1 MTTVKNSV
9 PKRRYAFSP
18 DYAMAPGAT
27 LAETLSAKGMSQ
39 SDLSLRTGLTEK
51 TISQVVNGVAP
62 ISYDTALKLEAAL
75 GVPARVWNNLERNYQ
90 EAKAEIERAK
100 KLEESLEWFKTIPV
114 KTLIS
119 QGLLSPTKDKVELLQ
134 KALHFFGVSDVDA
147 WHRVWP
153 ASEAS
158 FRRSRTREL
167 KWGLV
172 ATWIRLGELA
182 AESIECKAYDADRFR
197 RALKKLRGLSIQSPA
212 TWQDEMVTECAKAG
226 VTVTFIPAIPG
237 AGVSG
242 MTKWLSKDKALIQL
256 SNLYKNDGSFWFT
269 FFHEAGH
276 VLLHG
281 KKDVFLEGSEPS
293 ADQKEREA
301 DQFARNLLIPR
312 DRARELQQLR
322 GADAIKSF
330 AKSIGVS
337 PGIVVGRLQHDGL
350 AYPSAYNPLKKKVE
364 WS

>member
-1 MTTVKNSV
+1 MTTVKKSTS
-9 PKRRYAFSP
+9 KRKYAFSP
-18 DYAMAPGAT
+18 DYAVAPGAT
-27 LAETLSAKGMSQ
+27 LAETLATKRMSQ

-51 TISQVVNGVAP
+51 TISQIINGVAP
-62 ISYDTALKLEAAL
+62 ISYDTALKLEAAI

-100 KLEESLEWFKTIPV
+100 KLEESLDWLKTIAV
-114 KTLIS
+114 KTLTS
-119 QGLLSPTKDKVELLQ
+119 QGLISPTNDKIELLQ
-134 KALHFFGVSDVDA
+134 RVLHFFGVSDVDA
-147 WHRVWP
+147 WHRVWA
-153 ASEAS
+153 ASGAA

-167 KWGLV
+167 KLGLV
-172 ATWIRLGELA
+172 ATWIRLGELV

-197 RALKKLRGLSIQSPA
+197 RALKHLRALSIQSSA
-212 TWQDEMVTECAKAG
+212 IWQDKMVSESAAAG
-226 VTVTFIPAIPG
+226 VAVAFIPAIPG

-281 KKDVFLEGSEPS
+281 KKDIFLEGDEPS
-293 ADQKEREA
+293 EDEKEREA

-312 DRARELQQLR
+312 DRAGELQNLR
-322 GADAIKSF
+322 GTEAIKSF

-337 PGIVVGRLQHDGL
+337 PGIVVGRLQHDDL
-350 AYPSAYNPLKKKVE
+350 AFRSAYNSLKKKVE
-364 WS
+364 WG

>member
-1 MTTVKNSV
+1 
-9 PKRRYAFSP
+9 
-18 DYAMAPGAT
+18 
-27 LAETLSAKGMSQ
+27 MSQ

-51 TISQVVNGVAP
+51 TISQIINGVAP

-75 GVPARVWNNLERNYQ
+75 GLPARVWNNLERNYQ

-100 KLEESLEWFKTIPV
+100 KLEESLDWLSTIGV
-114 KTLIS
+114 KTLSS
-119 QGLLSPTKDKVELLQ
+119 QGLISPTKDKVELLQ
-134 KALHFFGVSDVDA
+134 KVLHFFGVSDVDA

-153 ASEAS
+153 ASGAA

-172 ATWIRLGELA
+172 ATWIRMGELA
-182 AESIECKAYDADRFR
+182 AESTECEAYDADRFR
-197 RALKKLRGLSIQSPA
+197 LALKNLRGLSIQPPA
-212 TWQDEMVTECAKAG
+212 IWQDKMVADCAAAG
-226 VTVTFIPAIPG
+226 VAVAFIPAIPG
-237 AGVSG
+237 AGISG

-256 SNLYKNDGSFWFT
+256 SNLYRNDGAFWFT

-281 KKDVFLEGSEPS
+281 KKDIFLEGNEPS
-293 ADQKEREA
+293 EDQKEREA

-312 DRARELQQLR
+312 DRASELRHLR
-322 GADAIKSF
+322 DADAIKSF
-330 AKSIGVS
+330 ARSIGVS
-337 PGIVVGRLQHDGL
+337 PGIVVGRLQHDKL
-350 AYPSAYNPLKKKVE
+350 AFRSAYNPLKKKVE

>member
-1 MTTVKNSV
+1 MS
-9 PKRRYAFSP
+9 
-18 DYAMAPGAT
+18 AT
-27 LAETLSAKGMSQ
+27 LLE
-39 SDLSLRTGLTEK
+39 
-51 TISQVVNGVAP
+51 QVNHNCRICIHCFG
-62 ISYDTALKLEAAL
+62 Y
-75 GVPARVWNNLERNYQ
+75 G
-90 EAKAEIERAK
+90 
-100 KLEESLEWFKTIPV
+100 
-114 KTLIS
+114 
-119 QGLLSPTKDKVELLQ
+119 KV
-134 KALHFFGVSDVDA
+134 LHFFGVSDVDA

-167 KWGLV
+167 KLGLV

-197 RALKKLRGLSIQSPA
+197 RALKKLRGLTIQSPT
-212 TWQDEMVTECAKAG
+212 TWQSEMGTACANAG
-226 VTVTFIPAIPG
+226 VAVTFIPAIPG

-242 MTKWLSKDKALIQL
+242 MTKWLFKDKALIQL

-269 FFHEAGH
+269 FFHEAGR

-293 ADQKEREA
+293 KDHKEREA

-312 DRARELQQLR
+312 DRARQLQELR

-330 AKSIGVS
+330 AKSIGIS
-337 PGIVVGRLQHDGL
+337 PGIVVGRLQHDGP
-350 AYPSAYNPLKKKVE
+350 AYHSAYKPLMKKVE